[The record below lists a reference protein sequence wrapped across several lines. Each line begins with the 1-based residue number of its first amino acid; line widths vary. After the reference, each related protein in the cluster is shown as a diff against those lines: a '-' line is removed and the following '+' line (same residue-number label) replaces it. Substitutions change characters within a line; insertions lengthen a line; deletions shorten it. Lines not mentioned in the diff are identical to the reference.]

1 MHPERD
7 DAAYQLRR
15 EEVGELRGKR
25 CNAGREVAA
34 FVVCDAAGVDHSL
47 DIRVTVV
54 WIGGETG
61 AGAQDSNATIAEL
74 PNKHAS

>member
-54 WIGGETG
+54 WIGDGG
-61 AGAQDSNATIAEL
+61 DSVPFFSNNSCLIFNNL
-74 PNKHAS
+74 